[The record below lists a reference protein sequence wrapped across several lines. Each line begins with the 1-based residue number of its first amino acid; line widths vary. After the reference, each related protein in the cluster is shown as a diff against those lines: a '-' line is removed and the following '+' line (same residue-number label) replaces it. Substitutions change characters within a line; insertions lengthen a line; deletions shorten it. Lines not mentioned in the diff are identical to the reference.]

1 MKTAAK
7 PKGDES
13 GVRVVTCNSP
23 NSRKWNHPGLN
34 LLWRTMNSYI
44 GSLRYDHTGRKRKSP
59 GLKTKRKLKPEF
71 KPLVVEKSYADLR
84 MEEFNKKYPSYTGST
99 KYQPE
104 QDQSWKQEE
113 SKNFT
118 VAPAYNK
125 GAYQVIP
132 RKDVKHIGK

>member
-1 MKTAAK
+1 MKK
-7 PKGDES
+7 SVDKREES
-13 GVRVVTCNSP
+13 GARVVTWTPP
-23 NSRKWNHPGLN
+23 NNLN
-34 LLWRTMNSYI
+34 EKAPDSTYYGHNMNSYI

-71 KPLVVEKSYADLR
+71 QPLVIEKTLAEKQMDA
-84 MEEFNKKYPSYTGST
+84 FNAKYPSYSGST
-99 KYQPE
+99 KYQPTE
-104 QDQSWKQEE
+104 DQSWKQEA

-132 RKDVKHIGK
+132 STDVEHIGR